1 MEVEMTDYNTWHF
14 GFVGLGLIGGSLAK
28 AIRRYWPGAV
38 ITAYNPSRDSLEEA
52 LSDGVIQDGAY
63 GQAVNF
69 DRLFHSCDVIFLCAP
84 VQKNAEN
91 LSLIR
96 SCIRE
101 DAILSDIGST
111 KRDIHEHI
119 VAEGL
124 QRHFIAGHPMT
135 GSERTRYRNS
145 RAELLENAYY
155 LLAPEP
161 EVDKAK
167 VADFT
172 ALIRSL
178 KAIPLMVTADFHDY
192 AVAGISHVPHVVS
205 ASLVNLVKQSDNP
218 DGLMKLIAAG
228 GFRDITRISSS
239 SPEMWEQICLTNGD
253 NIVRLLDDYISILQN
268 AKKQIAEKNGAGIH
282 DLFASAKSYRD
293 SFDVV
298 DTGAAN
304 RLWLLHVDIE
314 DRPASLAEVVT
325 LLAVNSVNI
334 KNIGITHN
342 REFQEGALRVEFYT
356 EDDLKEAVDILTTR
370 SYTVYES

>member
-1 MEVEMTDYNTWHF
+1 MTDFNSWQF
-14 GFVGLGLIGGSLAK
+14 GFIGLGLIGGSIAK
-28 AIRRYWPGAV
+28 AIRQYWPGARIV
-38 ITAYNPSRDSLEEA
+38 AYNPSRDSLEEA
-52 LSDGVIQDGAY
+52 IQDGVINDGSY
-63 GQAVNF
+63 GHNVNY
-69 DRLFHSCDVIFLCAP
+69 DQLFHPCDVIFLCAP

-101 DAILSDIGST
+101 EAILTDIGST
-111 KRDIHEHI
+111 KRDIHQH
-119 VAEGL
+119 VMALGL
-124 QRHFIAGHPMT
+124 QRHFIGGHPMT

-161 EVDKAK
+161 EVDKIRI
-167 VADFT
+167 DTFRE
-172 ALIRSL
+172 LIQSL
-178 KAIPLMVTADFHDY
+178 KAIPLQVTADFHDY
-192 AVAGISHVPHVVS
+192 AVAGVSHVPHVVS
-205 ASLVNLVKQSDNP
+205 ASLVNLVRRSDNSR
-218 DGLMKLIAAG
+218 GIMKLIAAG

-239 SPEMWEQICLTNGD
+239 SPDMWEQICLTNGD
-253 NIVRLLDDYISILQN
+253 NIVSLLDDYIDILEN
-268 AKKQIAEKNGAGIH
+268 AKEQIQRSNGNAIH
-282 DLFASAKSYRD
+282 RFFAAAKDYRD
-293 SFDVV
+293 SFDAA

-342 REFQEGALRVEFYT
+342 REFQEGALRVEFYK
-356 EDDLKEAVDILTTR
+356 EEDLKEAVDILTTR
-370 SYTVYES
+370 SYNVYVQE